1 VLDAPFVR
9 PEIPAYVSPASGKVI
24 SSRHQRKED
33 LARTGHMEWEPGM
46 RPHIEKNRQAAIQK
60 DVDKVCAGVDT
71 LVRDLHTSGRL

>member
-1 VLDAPFVR
+1 
-9 PEIPAYVSPASGKVI
+9 
-24 SSRHQRKED
+24 
-33 LARTGHMEWEPGM
+33 MEWEPGM